1 MLICNNDGEII
12 GEMNTIFTQ
21 EGSVVRTNT
30 THSSG
35 CSVIQNVTV
44 RDHQGNVR
52 TTNVIGGK
60 ILP

>member
-1 MLICNNDGEII
+1 MLIHNNDGEII
-12 GEMNTIFTQ
+12 GEMSTIFTR
-21 EGSVVRTNT
+21 EGTVIRTST

-35 CSVIQNVTV
+35 CPIVQNVTL
-44 RDHQGNVR
+44 RDPQGNVR

>member
-1 MLICNNDGEII
+1 MVIRNNDGEII
-12 GEMNTIFTQ
+12 GEMTTVFTR
-21 EGSVVRTNT
+21 EGTVIRTNT

-35 CSVIQNVTV
+35 CPVIQNVTV
-44 RDHQGNVR
+44 RDTQGNVR